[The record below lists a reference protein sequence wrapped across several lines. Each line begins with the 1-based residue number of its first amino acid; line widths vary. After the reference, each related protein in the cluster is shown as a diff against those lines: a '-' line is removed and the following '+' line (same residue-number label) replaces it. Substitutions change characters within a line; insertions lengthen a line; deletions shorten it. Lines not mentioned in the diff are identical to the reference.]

1 MKKTVVLKCGNKIIA
16 TDLVDDNEITKK
28 ESPGW
33 EKLVEN
39 AVKRLNENHRMSKKE
54 T

>member
-16 TDLVDDNEITKK
+16 TDLVDDNEITEK

-33 EKLVEN
+33 KKLTKD
-39 AVKRLNENHRMSKKE
+39 AVKRLNRMSKKE
-54 T
+54 I